1 MIAAVAC
8 RPAHGMTFDASP
20 MPRTEQERIRLLCA
34 VKHAVDHYEVAYAS
48 AALDGY
54 TRGLYVSGEISDA
67 MLTVFNS
74 QHSAVLGSAIDRL
87 ERELQ
92 QEMDGRLV
100 QCEL

>member
-1 MIAAVAC
+1 MITAVAV
-8 RPAHGMTFDASP
+8 RPAYSMTFDASP

-34 VKHAVDHYEVAYAS
+34 IKQASDHYELAFAS

-67 MLTVFNS
+67 RLTVFNS
-74 QHSAVLGSAIDRL
+74 QHSAVLGSTIDRL

-92 QEMDGRLV
+92 
-100 QCEL
+100 CEL